1 MPADQDN
8 AEELLV
14 TIAQQV
20 AQASRTTALHIEQHD
35 DIEKAAQEKADIVI
49 TKVRETLETAHQSAL
64 DQATEALKSSHNQE
78 LHTNLTTIA
87 KKFNETLD
95 DLVRRHRSTLQEHIE
110 TLKKADEERAES
122 HSQEM
127 DRIRNEV
134 QRAEDQTQA
143 QRREMEDSHREALAQ
158 TANTLERE
166 RAARNERYQQL
177 CSDTTTRMEE
187 NPGRRLGGKLQ
198 DQRGQVYRDKGNQS
212 KAESRRRC
220 RPRGEGYEMAQDHP
234 HSRRSNPDRHRH
246 GHRGGHDGA
255 DMRMDDLLNCI
266 GHCRCGLSRSD
277 CQRPANAHPIL
288 ALV

>member
-8 AEELLV
+8 AEELLA

-35 DIEKAAQEKADIVI
+35 DIEKAAQEKADVVI

-143 QRREMEDSHREALAQ
+143 QRRETEDSHREALAQ

-166 RAARNERYQQL
+166 REARNERYQQL

-187 NPGRRLGGKLQ
+187 
-198 DQRGQVYRDKGNQS
+198 
-212 KAESRRRC
+212 
-220 RPRGEGYEMAQDHP
+220 
-234 HSRRSNPDRHRH
+234 
-246 GHRGGHDGA
+246 
-255 DMRMDDLLNCI
+255 
-266 GHCRCGLSRSD
+266 
-277 CQRPANAHPIL
+277 IL
-288 ALV
+288 AGALEESAKTNEAKFTETRETIARQKADADAALAERDTKWRRTTLILAGATLTSIATAIAAVMMALP

>member
-8 AEELLV
+8 AEELLA

-35 DIEKAAQEKADIVI
+35 DIEKAAQEKADVVI
-49 TKVRETLETAHQSAL
+49 SKVRETLESAHQSAL

-95 DLVRRHRSTLQEHIE
+95 DLVRHHRSTLQEHIE
-110 TLKKADEERAES
+110 TLKKADAERAES

-127 DRIRNEV
+127 DRVRNEV

-166 RAARNERYQQL
+166 REARNERYQQL
-177 CSDTTTRMEE
+177 CSDTTTRVEE
-187 NPGRRLGGKLQ
+187 
-198 DQRGQVYRDKGNQS
+198 
-212 KAESRRRC
+212 
-220 RPRGEGYEMAQDHP
+220 
-234 HSRRSNPDRHRH
+234 
-246 GHRGGHDGA
+246 
-255 DMRMDDLLNCI
+255 
-266 GHCRCGLSRSD
+266 
-277 CQRPANAHPIL
+277 IL
-288 ALV
+288 AGALEESAKTNEARFTETRETIARQKADADAALAERDAKWRRTTLILAGATLTAIAAAIAAVMMALT

>member
-8 AEELLV
+8 AEELLA
-14 TIAQQV
+14 TIAHQV

-35 DIEKAAQEKADIVI
+35 DIEKAAQEKADVVI
-49 TKVRETLETAHQSAL
+49 RKVRETLETAHQSAL
-64 DQATEALKSSHNQE
+64 DQATEALKSSHNRE
-78 LHTNLTTIA
+78 LHTNLTIIA

-110 TLKKADEERAES
+110 TLKKADDERAES

-127 DRIRNEV
+127 DRIRNEA

-166 RAARNERYQQL
+166 REARNERYQQL

-187 NPGRRLGGKLQ
+187 
-198 DQRGQVYRDKGNQS
+198 
-212 KAESRRRC
+212 
-220 RPRGEGYEMAQDHP
+220 
-234 HSRRSNPDRHRH
+234 
-246 GHRGGHDGA
+246 
-255 DMRMDDLLNCI
+255 
-266 GHCRCGLSRSD
+266 
-277 CQRPANAHPIL
+277 IL
-288 ALV
+288 AGALEESAKTNEAKFTETRETIARQKADADAALAERDTKWRRTTLILAGATLTAIAMAIAAVMLALT

>member
-8 AEELLV
+8 AEELLA

-35 DIEKAAQEKADIVI
+35 DIEKGAQEKADVVI
-49 TKVRETLETAHQSAL
+49 SKVRETLETAHQSAL

-95 DLVRRHRSTLQEHIE
+95 DLVRHHRSTLQEHIE
-110 TLKKADEERAES
+110 TLKKAAEERAES

-158 TANTLERE
+158 TANALERE
-166 RAARNERYQQL
+166 RSARNERYQQL

-187 NPGRRLGGKLQ
+187 
-198 DQRGQVYRDKGNQS
+198 
-212 KAESRRRC
+212 
-220 RPRGEGYEMAQDHP
+220 
-234 HSRRSNPDRHRH
+234 
-246 GHRGGHDGA
+246 
-255 DMRMDDLLNCI
+255 
-266 GHCRCGLSRSD
+266 
-277 CQRPANAHPIL
+277 IL
-288 ALV
+288 AGALEESAKSGSPR

>member
-8 AEELLV
+8 AEELLA

-35 DIEKAAQEKADIVI
+35 DIEKAAQEKAGVVI
-49 TKVRETLETAHQSAL
+49 SKVRETLETAHQSAL

-127 DRIRNEV
+127 DRVRNEV

-166 RAARNERYQQL
+166 REARNERYQQL

-187 NPGRRLGGKLQ
+187 
-198 DQRGQVYRDKGNQS
+198 
-212 KAESRRRC
+212 
-220 RPRGEGYEMAQDHP
+220 
-234 HSRRSNPDRHRH
+234 
-246 GHRGGHDGA
+246 
-255 DMRMDDLLNCI
+255 
-266 GHCRCGLSRSD
+266 
-277 CQRPANAHPIL
+277 IL
-288 ALV
+288 AGALEESAKTNEAKFTETRETIARQKADADAALAERDTKWRRTTLILAGATLTAIAAAIAAVMMALT

>member
-8 AEELLV
+8 AEELLA

-64 DQATEALKSSHNQE
+64 DQATEALKSSHNRE

-110 TLKKADEERAES
+110 TLKKADAERAES

-127 DRIRNEV
+127 DRVRNEV

-187 NPGRRLGGKLQ
+187 
-198 DQRGQVYRDKGNQS
+198 
-212 KAESRRRC
+212 
-220 RPRGEGYEMAQDHP
+220 
-234 HSRRSNPDRHRH
+234 
-246 GHRGGHDGA
+246 
-255 DMRMDDLLNCI
+255 
-266 GHCRCGLSRSD
+266 
-277 CQRPANAHPIL
+277 IL
-288 ALV
+288 AGALEESAKTNEARFTETRETVARQKADADAVLAERDTKWRRTTLILAGATLTSIATAIAAVVMALT

>member
-8 AEELLV
+8 AEELLA

-35 DIEKAAQEKADIVI
+35 DIEKAAQEKADVVI
-49 TKVRETLETAHQSAL
+49 SKVRETLEAAHQSAL

-95 DLVRRHRSTLQEHIE
+95 DLARRHRSTLQEHIE

-166 RAARNERYQQL
+166 REARNERYQQL
-177 CSDTTTRMEE
+177 CSDTTTRVEE
-187 NPGRRLGGKLQ
+187 
-198 DQRGQVYRDKGNQS
+198 
-212 KAESRRRC
+212 
-220 RPRGEGYEMAQDHP
+220 
-234 HSRRSNPDRHRH
+234 
-246 GHRGGHDGA
+246 
-255 DMRMDDLLNCI
+255 
-266 GHCRCGLSRSD
+266 
-277 CQRPANAHPIL
+277 IL
-288 ALV
+288 AGALEESAKTNEAKFTETRETIARQKADADAALAERDTKWRRTTLILAGATLTSIATAIAAVMMALT

>member
-8 AEELLV
+8 AEELLA

-49 TKVRETLETAHQSAL
+49 SKVRETLETAHQSAL
-64 DQATEALKSSHNQE
+64 DQATEALKSSHNRE

-95 DLVRRHRSTLQEHIE
+95 DLVRHHRSTLQEHIE

-127 DRIRNEV
+127 GQVRNEV

-143 QRREMEDSHREALAQ
+143 QRMEMEDSHREALAQ

-166 RAARNERYQQL
+166 REARNERYQQL

-187 NPGRRLGGKLQ
+187 
-198 DQRGQVYRDKGNQS
+198 
-212 KAESRRRC
+212 
-220 RPRGEGYEMAQDHP
+220 
-234 HSRRSNPDRHRH
+234 
-246 GHRGGHDGA
+246 
-255 DMRMDDLLNCI
+255 
-266 GHCRCGLSRSD
+266 
-277 CQRPANAHPIL
+277 IL
-288 ALV
+288 AGALEESAKTNEARFTETRETIARQKADADAALAERDTKWRRTTLILAGATLTSIAAAIAAVMMALT

>member
-8 AEELLV
+8 AEELLA

-35 DIEKAAQEKADIVI
+35 DIEKAAQEKADVVI
-49 TKVRETLETAHQSAL
+49 SKVRETLETAHQSAL

-87 KKFNETLD
+87 KKFNGTLD
-95 DLVRRHRSTLQEHIE
+95 DLVRRHRSILQEHIE

-127 DRIRNEV
+127 DRVRNEV

-177 CSDTTTRMEE
+177 CSDTTTRVEE
-187 NPGRRLGGKLQ
+187 
-198 DQRGQVYRDKGNQS
+198 
-212 KAESRRRC
+212 
-220 RPRGEGYEMAQDHP
+220 
-234 HSRRSNPDRHRH
+234 
-246 GHRGGHDGA
+246 
-255 DMRMDDLLNCI
+255 
-266 GHCRCGLSRSD
+266 
-277 CQRPANAHPIL
+277 IL
-288 ALV
+288 AGALEESAKTNEAKFTETRETIARQKADADAALAERDTKWRRTTLILAGATLTAIAAAIAAVMMALT

>member
-8 AEELLV
+8 AEELLA

-35 DIEKAAQEKADIVI
+35 DTEKAAQEKADVVI
-49 TKVRETLETAHQSAL
+49 SKVRETLETAHQSAL
-64 DQATEALKSSHNQE
+64 DQATEALKSSHNRE

-95 DLVRRHRSTLQEHIE
+95 DLVRRNRSTLQEHIE

-127 DRIRNEV
+127 DRVRNEV

-166 RAARNERYQQL
+166 ARNQRYQQL

-187 NPGRRLGGKLQ
+187 
-198 DQRGQVYRDKGNQS
+198 
-212 KAESRRRC
+212 
-220 RPRGEGYEMAQDHP
+220 
-234 HSRRSNPDRHRH
+234 
-246 GHRGGHDGA
+246 
-255 DMRMDDLLNCI
+255 
-266 GHCRCGLSRSD
+266 
-277 CQRPANAHPIL
+277 IL
-288 ALV
+288 AGALEESAKTNEAKFTETRETVARQKADADAALAERDTKWRRTTLILAGATLTAIAAAIAAIMIALT

>member
-8 AEELLV
+8 AEELLA

-35 DIEKAAQEKADIVI
+35 DIEKAAQEKADVVI
-49 TKVRETLETAHQSAL
+49 SKVRETLETAHQSVL
-64 DQATEALKSSHNQE
+64 DQATEALKSSHNRE

-95 DLVRRHRSTLQEHIE
+95 DLVRHHRSTLHEHIE

-143 QRREMEDSHREALAQ
+143 QRRGMEDSHREALAQ

-166 RAARNERYQQL
+166 REAQNERYQQL

-187 NPGRRLGGKLQ
+187 
-198 DQRGQVYRDKGNQS
+198 
-212 KAESRRRC
+212 
-220 RPRGEGYEMAQDHP
+220 
-234 HSRRSNPDRHRH
+234 
-246 GHRGGHDGA
+246 
-255 DMRMDDLLNCI
+255 
-266 GHCRCGLSRSD
+266 
-277 CQRPANAHPIL
+277 IL
-288 ALV
+288 AGALEESAKTNEAKFTETRETIARQKADADAALAERDTKWRRTTLILAGAAMTAIAAAIAAVMMALT

>member
-8 AEELLV
+8 AEELLA

-20 AQASRTTALHIEQHD
+20 AQDSRTTALHIEQHD
-35 DIEKAAQEKADIVI
+35 DIEKAAQEKADVVI
-49 TKVRETLETAHQSAL
+49 SKVQETLETAHQSAL
-64 DQATEALKSSHNQE
+64 DQATETLKSSHNQE

-127 DRIRNEV
+127 DRVRNEV
-134 QRAEDQTQA
+134 QRAEDQAQA

-187 NPGRRLGGKLQ
+187 
-198 DQRGQVYRDKGNQS
+198 
-212 KAESRRRC
+212 
-220 RPRGEGYEMAQDHP
+220 
-234 HSRRSNPDRHRH
+234 
-246 GHRGGHDGA
+246 
-255 DMRMDDLLNCI
+255 
-266 GHCRCGLSRSD
+266 
-277 CQRPANAHPIL
+277 IL
-288 ALV
+288 AGALEESTKTNEAKFTETRETIARQKADADASLAERDTKWRRTTLILAGATLTAIAAAIAAVMMALT

>member
-8 AEELLV
+8 AEELLT
-14 TIAQQV
+14 TIAQQI

-49 TKVRETLETAHQSAL
+49 SKVRETLETAHQSAL
-64 DQATEALKSSHNQE
+64 DQATEDLKSSHNRE

-95 DLVRRHRSTLQEHIE
+95 DLVRRHRSTLQDHIE

-127 DRIRNEV
+127 DQVRNEV
-134 QRAEDQTQA
+134 QRAEDQTQV
-143 QRREMEDSHREALAQ
+143 QRREMEDLHREALAQ

-166 RAARNERYQQL
+166 REARNERYQQL

-187 NPGRRLGGKLQ
+187 
-198 DQRGQVYRDKGNQS
+198 
-212 KAESRRRC
+212 
-220 RPRGEGYEMAQDHP
+220 
-234 HSRRSNPDRHRH
+234 
-246 GHRGGHDGA
+246 
-255 DMRMDDLLNCI
+255 
-266 GHCRCGLSRSD
+266 
-277 CQRPANAHPIL
+277 IL
-288 ALV
+288 AGALEESAKTNEAKFTETRETIARQKADADAALAERDTKWRRTTLILAGATLTAIATAIAAVMMALT

>member
-8 AEELLV
+8 AEELLA

-35 DIEKAAQEKADIVI
+35 DIEKAAQEKADVVI
-49 TKVRETLETAHQSAL
+49 SKVRETLETAHQSAL

-127 DRIRNEV
+127 DRVRNEV

-166 RAARNERYQQL
+166 REARNERYQQL

-187 NPGRRLGGKLQ
+187 
-198 DQRGQVYRDKGNQS
+198 
-212 KAESRRRC
+212 
-220 RPRGEGYEMAQDHP
+220 
-234 HSRRSNPDRHRH
+234 
-246 GHRGGHDGA
+246 
-255 DMRMDDLLNCI
+255 
-266 GHCRCGLSRSD
+266 
-277 CQRPANAHPIL
+277 IL
-288 ALV
+288 AGALEESAKTNEAKFTETRETIARQKADADAALAERDTKWRRTTLILAGATLTSIAMAIAAVMMALT

>member
-8 AEELLV
+8 AEELLA

-35 DIEKAAQEKADIVI
+35 DIEKAAQEKAGVVI
-49 TKVRETLETAHQSAL
+49 SKVRETLESAHQSAL

-110 TLKKADEERAES
+110 TLEKADEERAES

-127 DRIRNEV
+127 DRVRNEV
-134 QRAEDQTQA
+134 QRAEDQAQA

-158 TANTLERE
+158 TANALERE
-166 RAARNERYQQL
+166 REAQNERYQQL
-177 CSDTTTRMEE
+177 CSDTTTRVEE
-187 NPGRRLGGKLQ
+187 
-198 DQRGQVYRDKGNQS
+198 
-212 KAESRRRC
+212 
-220 RPRGEGYEMAQDHP
+220 
-234 HSRRSNPDRHRH
+234 
-246 GHRGGHDGA
+246 
-255 DMRMDDLLNCI
+255 
-266 GHCRCGLSRSD
+266 
-277 CQRPANAHPIL
+277 IL
-288 ALV
+288 AGTLEESAKTNEARFTETRETVARQKADADAVLAERDTKWRRTTLILAGATLTAIATAIAAVMMALT

>member
-8 AEELLV
+8 AEELLA

-35 DIEKAAQEKADIVI
+35 DMEKAAQEKADVVI
-49 TKVRETLETAHQSAL
+49 SKVRETLETAHQSAL

-78 LHTNLTTIA
+78 LHANLTTIA

-95 DLVRRHRSTLQEHIE
+95 DLVRHHRSTLQEHIE

-127 DRIRNEV
+127 DRVRNEV
-134 QRAEDQTQA
+134 QRAEDQAQA

-166 RAARNERYQQL
+166 REARNERYQQL

-187 NPGRRLGGKLQ
+187 
-198 DQRGQVYRDKGNQS
+198 
-212 KAESRRRC
+212 
-220 RPRGEGYEMAQDHP
+220 
-234 HSRRSNPDRHRH
+234 
-246 GHRGGHDGA
+246 
-255 DMRMDDLLNCI
+255 
-266 GHCRCGLSRSD
+266 
-277 CQRPANAHPIL
+277 IL
-288 ALV
+288 AGALEESAKTNEAKFTETRETVARQKADADAALAERDTKWRRTTLILAGATLTSIATAIAAVMMALT

>member
-1 MPADQDN
+1 MPEDQDN
-8 AEELLV
+8 AEELLA

-35 DIEKAAQEKADIVI
+35 DMEKAAQEKADVVI
-49 TKVRETLETAHQSAL
+49 SKVRETLETAHQSAL

-166 RAARNERYQQL
+166 REARNERYQQL

-187 NPGRRLGGKLQ
+187 
-198 DQRGQVYRDKGNQS
+198 
-212 KAESRRRC
+212 
-220 RPRGEGYEMAQDHP
+220 
-234 HSRRSNPDRHRH
+234 
-246 GHRGGHDGA
+246 
-255 DMRMDDLLNCI
+255 
-266 GHCRCGLSRSD
+266 
-277 CQRPANAHPIL
+277 IL
-288 ALV
+288 AGALEESAKTNEAKFTETRETIARQKADADAALAERDTKWRRTTLILAGATLTAIAAAIAAVVMALT

>member
-8 AEELLV
+8 AEELLA

-35 DIEKAAQEKADIVI
+35 DIEKTAQEKADVVI
-49 TKVRETLETAHQSAL
+49 SKVRETLETAHQSAL

-78 LHTNLTTIA
+78 FHTNLTTIA

-95 DLVRRHRSTLQEHIE
+95 DLVRHHRSTLQEHIE
-110 TLKKADEERAES
+110 TLKKADAERAES

-127 DRIRNEV
+127 DRVRNEV
-134 QRAEDQTQA
+134 QRAEDQAQA

-166 RAARNERYQQL
+166 REARNERYQQL

-187 NPGRRLGGKLQ
+187 
-198 DQRGQVYRDKGNQS
+198 
-212 KAESRRRC
+212 
-220 RPRGEGYEMAQDHP
+220 
-234 HSRRSNPDRHRH
+234 
-246 GHRGGHDGA
+246 
-255 DMRMDDLLNCI
+255 
-266 GHCRCGLSRSD
+266 
-277 CQRPANAHPIL
+277 IL
-288 ALV
+288 ADALEESAKTNEAKFTETRETIAGQKADADASLAERDTKWRRTILILAGATLTAIAAAIAAVMMALT

>member
-8 AEELLV
+8 AEELLA

-20 AQASRTTALHIEQHD
+20 AQTSRTTALHIEQHD
-35 DIEKAAQEKADIVI
+35 DIEKAAQEKADAVI
-49 TKVRETLETAHQSAL
+49 SKVRETLETAHQSAL

-110 TLKKADEERAES
+110 TFKRADEERAES

-127 DRIRNEV
+127 DRVRNEV

-166 RAARNERYQQL
+166 GEARNERYQQL

-187 NPGRRLGGKLQ
+187 
-198 DQRGQVYRDKGNQS
+198 
-212 KAESRRRC
+212 
-220 RPRGEGYEMAQDHP
+220 
-234 HSRRSNPDRHRH
+234 
-246 GHRGGHDGA
+246 
-255 DMRMDDLLNCI
+255 
-266 GHCRCGLSRSD
+266 
-277 CQRPANAHPIL
+277 IL
-288 ALV
+288 AGVLEESAKTNEARFTETRETIARQKADADAALAERDTKWHRTTLILAGATLTSIAAAIAAVMMALT

>member
-8 AEELLV
+8 AEELLA

-20 AQASRTTALHIEQHD
+20 AQASRTTALHIEHHD
-35 DIEKAAQEKADIVI
+35 DIEKAAQEKAGVVI
-49 TKVRETLETAHQSAL
+49 SKVRETLETAHQSAL

-95 DLVRRHRSTLQEHIE
+95 DLVRHHRSTLQEHIE

-127 DRIRNEV
+127 DRVRNAV

-143 QRREMEDSHREALAQ
+143 QRKGNEDSHREALAQ

-166 RAARNERYQQL
+166 RKPGM
-177 CSDTTTRMEE
+177 SDTSNSVLTQQQEWKKSWPAPWRKAPRPTR
-187 NPGRRLGGKLQ
+187 PSLPRQGK
-198 DQRGQVYRDKGNQS
+198 
-212 KAESRRRC
+212 
-220 RPRGEGYEMAQDHP
+220 P
-234 HSRRSNPDRHRH
+234 
-246 GHRGGHDGA
+246 
-255 DMRMDDLLNCI
+255 
-266 GHCRCGLSRSD
+266 
-277 CQRPANAHPIL
+277 
-288 ALV
+288 

>member
-8 AEELLV
+8 AEELLA

-35 DIEKAAQEKADIVI
+35 DIEKAAQEKADVVI
-49 TKVRETLETAHQSAL
+49 SKVRETLETAHQSAL

-127 DRIRNEV
+127 DRVRNEV

-166 RAARNERYQQL
+166 REARNERYQQL

-187 NPGRRLGGKLQ
+187 
-198 DQRGQVYRDKGNQS
+198 
-212 KAESRRRC
+212 
-220 RPRGEGYEMAQDHP
+220 
-234 HSRRSNPDRHRH
+234 
-246 GHRGGHDGA
+246 
-255 DMRMDDLLNCI
+255 
-266 GHCRCGLSRSD
+266 
-277 CQRPANAHPIL
+277 IL
-288 ALV
+288 AGALEESAKTNEAKFTETRETIARQKADADAALAERDTKWRRTTLILAGATLTSIATAIAAVMMALT